1 MPVSQRVLASLA
13 LAAALCACDTR
24 GAGSPGERTHRD
36 CDVGMPAVLT
46 DSGVGALRI
55 NAPADAIRAACDVLG
70 DTTLPLGREGM
81 PERRMTVILG
91 SVLTTSTIA
100 DGRVWRIEI
109 ASPRFRTRDSL
120 GVGTTVGEL
129 RRRGARIIASGI
141 ASYALLDG
149 HCGLSFQL
157 PEAAVP
163 SAIADSAR
171 VSRILVTGC

>member
-1 MPVSQRVLASLA
+1 MPVPQRVSARLA
-13 LAAALCACDTR
+13 LAAAICACDTR
-24 GAGSPGERTHRD
+24 GAGSPGERAPRD

-81 PERRMTVILG
+81 PERRLTVILG

-120 GVGTTVGEL
+120 GVGTTVGQL
-129 RRRGARIIASGI
+129 RRRGARIIASGV
-141 ASYALLDG
+141 ASYALVDG

-157 PEAAVP
+157 PEP
-163 SAIADSAR
+163 ISSSSIEDSVR
-171 VSRILVTGC
+171 VTRVLVTGC